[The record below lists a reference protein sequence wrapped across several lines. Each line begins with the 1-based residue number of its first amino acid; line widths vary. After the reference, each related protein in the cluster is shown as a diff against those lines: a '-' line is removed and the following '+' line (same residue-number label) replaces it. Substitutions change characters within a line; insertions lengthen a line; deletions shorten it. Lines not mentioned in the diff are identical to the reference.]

1 MLHYLRQPCAPP
13 HAMAGLVGRTKA
25 LTNSPSNCLQGCRQ
39 QRSDQGRKLTL
50 FKAINPRRFNL
61 DFIEAGLGELFV
73 FAEARRRYDPLRAS
87 KTCRKWIF
95 CPSVVVVVVLFN
107 TLDRGCRIVVFEK
120 GAGQYRYVIRPAMT
134 DKITFLRQGPSVIS
148 AVDCSNPRQHSLAY
162 RYCLPT
168 CAVRR
173 VSFGM
178 TWSVICEATSS
189 GHCAAL
195 SSRLPAIIG

>member
-39 QRSDQGRKLTL
+39 QRSDQGRKLAL

-73 FAEARRRYDPLRAS
+73 FAETRRRYDPLRAS

-95 CPSVVVVVVLFN
+95 CPSVVVLFN
-107 TLDRGCRIVVFEK
+107 TLDRGCRIVVFEINHIFRQAFNRAVSK
-120 GAGQYRYVIRPAMT
+120 TDARPHHS
-134 DKITFLRQGPSVIS
+134 PSIQNRKTRS
-148 AVDCSNPRQHSLAY
+148 DCSFHASDLIQGSRFFQLAAILPLYLQGDQTSPPRIFLAWWSGY
-162 RYCLPT
+162 SASCHET
-168 CAVRR
+168 C
-173 VSFGM
+173 
-178 TWSVICEATSS
+178 
-189 GHCAAL
+189 
-195 SSRLPAIIG
+195 